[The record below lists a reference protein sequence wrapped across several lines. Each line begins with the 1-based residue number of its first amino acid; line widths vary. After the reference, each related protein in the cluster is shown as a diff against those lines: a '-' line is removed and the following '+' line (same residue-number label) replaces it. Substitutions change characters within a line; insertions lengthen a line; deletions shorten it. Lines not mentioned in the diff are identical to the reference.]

1 MSILAL
7 SGDKDTGPGTR
18 EMEASFFGTSQFNT
32 HFTHA
37 LDHEAV
43 H

>member
-7 SGDKDTGPGTR
+7 FGDKDAGPGTR
-18 EMEASFFGTSQFNT
+18 EMEVSFFETSQFNT

-37 LDHEAV
+37 LDHQAI